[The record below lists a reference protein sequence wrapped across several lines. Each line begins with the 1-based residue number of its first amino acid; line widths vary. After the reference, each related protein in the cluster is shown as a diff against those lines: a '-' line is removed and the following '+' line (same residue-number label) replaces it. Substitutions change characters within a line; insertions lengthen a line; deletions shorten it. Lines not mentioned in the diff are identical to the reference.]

1 MSRARLISCRIY
13 FFSSACQKRVRAM
26 STSGIPSVAQTSVCE
41 HARGTR
47 RLKSVPLEAVV
58 GLLTLFAF
66 LEIGLKI
73 VETKADPLT

>member
-1 MSRARLISCRIY
+1 
-13 FFSSACQKRVRAM
+13 M
-26 STSGIPSVAQTSVCE
+26 STTGIPSVAQTSVCE

-73 VETKADPLT
+73 VETRADPLT

>member
-1 MSRARLISCRIY
+1 
-13 FFSSACQKRVRAM
+13 
-26 STSGIPSVAQTSVCE
+26 
-41 HARGTR
+41 
-47 RLKSVPLEAVV
+47 VPLEAVV